1 MSSLAEKLSTRRLAG
16 PEQEPIVLHR
26 RRIYILPTRYGGL
39 FTLLLLL
46 MLIGSINYN
55 NSLGFALTF
64 LMGSVA
70 LVSMLHTH
78 RNLAGLQIRCASTQS
93 IFCGQSAVFPIII
106 SNRNALD
113 KISLKLEARDSD
125 PVDINIPAASTVTAN
140 ISIRSRHRGRLAHGR
155 AKISTEYPL
164 GLFHA
169 WSWIHPDCDCT
180 VYPAPEKDAPPP
192 DFEHQGQGEGQ
203 SRQRGQD
210 DFSGLRPYQPG
221 DSIRSIAWKQSA
233 RGTGVYTKQFSSSGG
248 KTLWLDW
255 DIAETRSLEHRLS
268 RLCQWVLHCES
279 SGLEYG
285 LRMPGHVLAPGKGHK
300 HRHLCL
306 SALALYG
313 QGTGA
318 S

>member
-1 MSSLAEKLSTRRLAG
+1 MPGLAEKLSTRTLAG

-39 FTLLLLL
+39 FALLLLL
-46 MLIGSINYN
+46 MLIGAINYN

-70 LVSMLHTH
+70 LVSMLHAH
-78 RNLAGLQIRCASTQS
+78 RNLAGLQIRCGSTQS
-93 IFCGQSAVFPIII
+93 VFCGQQAVFPIIM
-106 SNRNALD
+106 NNQNALD
-113 KISLKLEARDSD
+113 KIALRLEIKDND
-125 PVDINIPAASTVTAN
+125 PVHINIPAASTITAKLAMT
-140 ISIRSRHRGRLAHGR
+140 SRQRGIIAPGR
-155 AKISTEYPL
+155 IKISCEYPL

-169 WSWIHPDCDCT
+169 WSWIHPDCNCT
-180 VYPAPEKDAPPP
+180 VYPAPEKDAPLPE
-192 DFEHQGQGEGQ
+192 FEQQGLGMGQ

-210 DFSGLRPYQPG
+210 DFSGLRRYQPG
-221 DSIRSIAWKQSA
+221 DSIKTIAWKQSA
-233 RGTGVYTKQFSSSGG
+233 RGSGIFTKQFSGAGG

-255 DIAETRSLEHRLS
+255 DSAATRSLEQRLS
-268 RLCQWVLHCES
+268 RLCQWVLQCES

-285 LRMPGHVLAPGKGHK
+285 LRMPGQNIAPGKGHR

-313 QGTGA
+313 QRTSPA
-318 S
+318 